1 MKLVKVKEMPSRR
14 NNDVQGYL
22 TEFMQMNVPVV
33 RVDFASKEYKSVHS
47 AAGSFIKAIKRLN
60 IPAKL
65 MIRDGQ
71 VYLIRTDI

>member
-1 MKLVKVKEMPSRR
+1 MKLVKIKEVPGRR

-33 RVDFASKEYKSVHS
+33 RVDFAPKEYKSVYS
-47 AAGSFIKAIKRLN
+47 AAGSFVKAIKRLN
-60 IPAKL
+60 IPAKP